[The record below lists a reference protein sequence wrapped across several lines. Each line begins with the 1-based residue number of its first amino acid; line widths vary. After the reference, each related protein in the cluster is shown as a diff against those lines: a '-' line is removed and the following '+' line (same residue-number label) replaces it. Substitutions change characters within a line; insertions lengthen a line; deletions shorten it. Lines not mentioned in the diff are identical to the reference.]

1 MAARLEDAGV
11 QGEGAD
17 DGGLAGLPAAV
28 EQQLAVTA
36 EQHVGLQLVDGE
48 AAGAR
53 DRAGVERHG
62 QQLPRV
68 HGG

>member
-1 MAARLEDAGV
+1 V

-17 DGGLAGLPAAV
+17 DGALTGLTAAV
-28 EQQLAVTA
+28 EQQLVVAA
-36 EQHVGLQLVDGE
+36 EHHVGLPLVDGE
-48 AAGAR
+48 APSAK